1 MASLLLDTHVVHWTT
16 AEPERVSVA
25 AREAMRGAGKVAVA
39 AVTWFELA
47 QLAHRGRIEVK
58 TPVRAWLDDLA
69 RRVRTVAISP
79 AIADTAVSL
88 GRSFPGDPADR
99 LIYATAIETG
109 WKLVTKDGAIR
120 GQDRERGLTI
130 W

>member
-1 MASLLLDTHVVHWTT
+1 MAALLLDTHVLHWST
-16 AEPERVSVA
+16 AEEDRVSAA
-25 AREAMRGAGKVAVA
+25 AREAMRGAGEIAVA
-39 AVTWFELA
+39 AITWLELA
-47 QLAHRGRIEVK
+47 QLAHRGRIEVR
-58 TPVRAWLDDLA
+58 TPVRAWLGDLS

-88 GRSFPGDPADR
+88 GRAFPGDPADR

-109 WKLVTKDGAIR
+109 WKLVTKDGAMR
-120 GQDRERGLTI
+120 GHDADRKLTI

>member
-1 MASLLLDTHVVHWTT
+1 MAALLLDTHVLQWTT
-16 AEPERVSVA
+16 AEEDRVSAA
-25 AREAMRGAGKVAVA
+25 AREAMRGAGEIAVA

-47 QLAHRGRIEVK
+47 QLAHRGRIEVR

-69 RRVRTVAISP
+69 RRVRTVAITP

-109 WKLVTKDGAIR
+109 WRLVTKDGPIR
-120 GQDRERGLTI
+120 GQDGERKLTI

>member
-1 MASLLLDTHVVHWTT
+1 MSSNGRRPKRIGSASPL
-16 AEPERVSVA
+16 
-25 AREAMRGAGKVAVA
+25 ARRCEGEIAVA

-47 QLAHRGRIEVK
+47 QLAHRGRIEVR

-109 WKLVTKDGAIR
+109 WRLVTKDVAIR
-120 GQDRERGLTI
+120 GQDSERGLTI

>member
-1 MASLLLDTHVVHWTT
+1 MAALLLDTHVLQWTT
-16 AEPERVSVA
+16 AEEDRVSAA
-25 AREAMRGAGKVAVA
+25 AREAMRGAGEIAVA

-47 QLAHRGRIEVK
+47 QLAHRGRIEVR

-69 RRVRTVAISP
+69 RRVRTVAITP
-79 AIADTAVSL
+79 AIADTAVAL

-109 WKLVTKDGAIR
+109 WRLVTKDGAIR
-120 GQDRERGLTI
+120 EQDGGRGLTI

>member
-1 MASLLLDTHVVHWTT
+1 MAALLLDTHVLHWTT
-16 AEPERVSVA
+16 AEEDRVSAA
-25 AREAMRGAGKVAVA
+25 AREAMRGAGEIAVA
-39 AVTWFELA
+39 AITWLELA

-58 TPVRAWLDDLA
+58 TPVRAWLEDLS

-99 LIYATAIETG
+99 LIYATAIGMG
-109 WKLVTKDGAIR
+109 WRLVTKDGAIR
-120 GQDRERGLTI
+120 GHDGGRELTI

>member
-1 MASLLLDTHVVHWTT
+1 MTALLLDTHVLHWTT
-16 AEPERVSVA
+16 AEPERVSAA
-25 AREAMRGAGKVAVA
+25 ARDAMRGAGEVAVA
-39 AVTWFELA
+39 AITWLELA

-109 WKLVTKDGAIR
+109 WRLVTKDGAIR
-120 GQDRERGLTI
+120 GDDGERRLTI